1 MAFGSEYKSGSGAY
15 FGAPIA
21 IASENPLDPRMVVEN
36 YSDLIK
42 LNSWAIQGTD
52 TGNKGFNTAYHGMI
66 TAVKAPADKAGLYQ
80 LVKSSE
86 SSTAKADLQSYA
98 NWQKI
103 SVSEAEFTA
112 ILNRVTAVEASD
124 AKKLDKDFVTQS
136 SQGTLGEGTTFAARS
151 DNTPEATNVYI
162 TGKQIKDF
170 AAAAVSDKGTFADD
184 TALKAAYPT
193 PEDGWSATVLSTGTT
208 WISTGGQWTDSGKA
222 NGVTSVNGKSGN
234 VTLVAADIDDV
245 LSDTET
251 DEHIQAAFTADRTD
265 LTTTAKSVVGG
276 INEVKAATTKNAG
289 DIAAN
294 ATAIASKQDST
305 INLEI
310 QGATAA
316 TVTDALTSLDTALTS
331 VKSTADDAAKKD
343 ASNIEAATWKT
354 VLGYQNADEVATAVN
369 NGITTN
375 EYSTLATTAK
385 TVKGAIEELKTAV
398 DSKASSSDFT
408 ALQGK
413 VTTLETTVGNAES
426 GLVKDVA
433 DNTAAINTANTNI
446 AKKQNA
452 AISLEGIEAKTVEG
466 ALTEIKNATTTNATA
481 IAGKADKATTLAG
494 YNIGDAYTKT
504 EVDTELGK
512 KQDTLVGYKEEINGV
527 GSTVKIG
534 VEEANSGD
542 ITIGYGTIAI
552 NGDLSGSALSKLI
565 PASESAVDTKIP
577 TEKAVATAVAGINT
591 TVAGKADKAT
601 TLAGYNIG
609 DAYTKTEVNTE
620 LDKKVSIASVYND
633 DSRQITT
640 NVNTNKNGIQLQ
652 VNSSTGGSNHINIDT
667 DAIDIAV
674 NPGSGIGEFKLNS
687 YDVHATAYNIRLD
700 AEVISGTAISTSI
713 PASESAVDTKLP
725 SEKAVATAIESV
737 KAVASTAYK
746 YKGSDTYENIIV
758 KENPVVGDVWN
769 STTANGVYPKGTN
782 YAWNGTEWDALG
794 GEVDLSAYQVK
805 AITVGETSTTVEAA
819 INANKTAI
827 DTHVAKQDNP
837 HNVTAAQVGL
847 ANVDNTADADKP
859 VSTAQQAALDLKQDK
874 TDNTLATTS
883 KTVVGAINEVKGV
896 ADAAAK
902 ADASNI
908 TVATWKTKLGF
919 ITADEVPE
927 QVQPN
932 WNATSGK
939 GQILNKPDIN
949 SYSNNGVYVEVGRS
963 AIETSETPVYTP
975 TTLRLI
981 NGGAVGWQQGV
992 GFTSISIEA
1001 ESSLPTYELAKDSR
1015 YGKDGFEITYY
1026 YLLNDDNDSRGLI
1039 KISCI
1044 KDTLI
1049 KEIVLGDPDAVTAD
1063 GNNIKFK
1070 YSGVVRVDHTTYLT

>member
-1 MAFGSEYKSGSGAY
+1 MARLIGTQYTGAPFETTSAAPLDAKTNTALKSDLYTASTWQVPSGVNQGKMFCYYGMLVYVGNDTEENNGLYVLKNSGAND
-15 FGAPIA
+15 ANVDALVESNWERISQPDSKIA
-21 IASENPLDPRMVVEN
+21 AIK
-36 YSDLIK
+36 SD
-42 LNSWAIQGTD
+42 
-52 TGNKGFNTAYHGMI
+52 
-66 TAVKAPADKAGLYQ
+66 ADK
-80 LVKSSE
+80 V
-86 SSTAKADLQSYA
+86 
-98 NWQKI
+98 
-103 SVSEAEFTA
+103 
-112 ILNRVTAVEASD
+112 AS
-124 AKKLDKDFVTQS
+124 KLDKDFVTQS

-170 AAAAVSDKGTFADD
+170 AASAVSDKGTFADD

-251 DEHIQAAFTADRTD
+251 DQHIQAAFTADRTD
-265 LTTTAKSVVGG
+265 LNTTAKTVVGG
-276 INEVKAATTKNAG
+276 INEVKAAATKNAG

-294 ATAIASKQDST
+294 ATAIASKQNST

-413 VTTLETTVGNAES
+413 VTTLETTVGDAEA

-433 DNTAAINTANTNI
+433 DNTAAINAANTNI

-481 IAGKADKATTLAG
+481 ISGKADKATTLAG

-504 EVDTELGK
+504 ETDSAIDNKIAASSETLQTAIDGK
-512 KQDTLVGYKEEINGV
+512 VAKTDIATTI
-527 GSTVKIG
+527 SA
-534 VEEANSGD
+534 EAE
-542 ITIGYGTIAI
+542 
-552 NGDLSGSALSKLI
+552 
-565 PASESAVDTKIP
+565 ASDTKVAS
-577 TEKAVATAVAGINT
+577 EKAVATTVAGINT
-591 TVAGKADKAT
+591 AIEGKADKAT
-601 TLAGYNIG
+601 TLAGYNIS
-609 DAYTKTEVNTE
+609 DAYTKTETGEQITSAVNTAKSE
-620 LDKKVSIASVYND
+620 LQTAIDGKVAKTD
-633 DSRQITT
+633 ITT
-640 NVNTNKNGIQLQ
+640 TIAA
-652 VNSSTGGSNHINIDT
+652 SS
-667 DAIDIAV
+667 V
-674 NPGSGIGEFKLNS
+674 
-687 YDVHATAYNIRLD
+687 
-700 AEVISGTAISTSI
+700 
-713 PASESAVDTKLP
+713 ASDTKVP
-725 SEKAVATAIESV
+725 SEKAVASAVEEV

-746 YKGSDTYENIIV
+746 YKGSDTYENIIA
-758 KENPVVGDVWN
+758 KESPAVGDVWN

-847 ANVDNTADADKP
+847 GNVDNTADADKP

-874 TDNTLATTS
+874 TDNSLTTTS

-908 TVATWKTKLGF
+908 TVSTWKDKLGF
-919 ITADEVPE
+919 ITASEVPE
-927 QVQPN
+927 QVQPD

-949 SYSNNGVYVEVGRS
+949 SYSNNGVYVEVGHS
-963 AIETSETPVYTP
+963 AIETSETPVNTT

-981 NGGAVGWQQGV
+981 NRGAISWQQGV

-1001 ESSLPTYELAKDSR
+1001 ESSLPTYELAKDNR
-1015 YGKDGFEITYY
+1015 YGKDGFEMTYY

-1049 KEIVLGDPDAVTAD
+1049 KEIVSGDPDAVTAD
-1063 GNNIKFK
+1063 GENIKFK